1 MDNPIKYSDLV
12 APDVQ
17 TGMAGLIAQ
26 LQELANTYTS
36 SINKIKQEAQSL
48 KTSLQGVNG
57 ATEEGRQTTR
67 NAVSEA
73 EKLTKAEKDLANAQT
88 ENARKIKEVKMATQE
103 ANNMMKLEIKL
114 AQSAEGSYN
123 KLSAQY
129 SINKVRLNQMSSEM
143 RHNTEEGR
151 RLERE
156 TKAIYEQMKKL
167 QEATGKHQLNV
178 GNYPDMT
185 NAIQGLSTKITG
197 LIGLNGQLG
206 SSFIQLG
213 QNASGTT
220 SILGGLKSGFSSLG
234 SVLGGLLT
242 NPVFLSIAGVAGA
255 GFGVKAWYD
264 YNNGL
269 VEATRLTRELAEVS
283 GQDLVNIRTY
293 IQAMADTW
301 GTDFK
306 DTIQAV
312 DAVSANFKISF
323 EEASEAIKD
332 GFVAGANLNGDFLAK
347 LKQYPAYFKEAGL
360 SARQFIAILT
370 QTKSGI
376 FGDQGLDAIKQAN
389 ARIREMKDNVKN
401 VLNELD
407 LGMNAEEIEAQ
418 LTAGAMTTFDVLQ
431 MVSEKLAE
439 LPPQSQL
446 VGETLVT
453 VFGKQGRDA
462 GLEMVKS
469 LADIDTNLDVVKQ
482 KTGEFGALE
491 EQQMV
496 AQQEL
501 QKALATLFDSTN
513 GSFENLTAR
522 VKIFAT
528 QALTSVVKGIVDIIN
543 WVIRLYN
550 KSTTLRALCY
560 GIAETVV
567 VVAKLIG
574 NTLQG
579 LQNMIVGLAGS
590 LMALAEG
597 DWENVKKGNMYIEG
611 GWKQITS
618 QNLRAIGN
626 YAHNMT
632 HWNGGQQLQEL
643 GSPSAGSGNN
653 YGFTGGVIDARN
665 GGRHGF
671 TGGVEDR
678 RQGGTHGFT
687 GGVEDRRGENF
698 NASSF
703 VADQQLDEVSYTPS
717 TPTFH
722 NRGTRTYSYGNPTS
736 HVSVPT
742 KTRNET
748 AEQRQARE
756 KAEEEKRIRD
766 QENAYRR
773 TLGLQRKAED
783 DRLKLQYQGEE
794 LRRRQLLLEYDRME
808 EDLRHQ
814 LEVEDKLLTDEDKK
828 AIRERIGSI
837 EELKER
843 GLKALKQWEEE
854 QIENERIAN
863 EKAKI
868 ADLKAEK
875 DTIDLRLKAVEEG
888 SAEELNLKLE
898 KLEKEREIALAEN
911 KIAEHPVDEK
921 LINNMF
927 NNERKEIVN
936 GYSKILESI
945 VDKQN
950 ELENSEIEL
959 LETSER
965 KKTQLRLQAEKDR
978 IKKLLSLQKLGLI
991 QLTQEEVKVYENQLK
1006 LIDKQLKTLPYGDI
1020 YDVLG
1025 LDLTDEQK
1033 QAIDTSMQYAQEAIN
1048 TFMQAYVQEA
1058 ERKASLADQAVED
1071 TKRVL
1076 ETEQEARANGYASN
1090 VEYAQKELD
1099 QSKRM
1104 QEKAHRQAVQAQR
1117 QQILLDSAL
1126 QASSLIT
1133 ATAGIWKSAM
1143 QTKGI
1148 FGIPLAI
1155 ATTALMWGA
1164 FTASKI
1170 KAMSMVG
1177 KDEEYGEGTVE
1188 LLEGGSHQS
1197 GNDIDLGRKKDGTRR
1212 RAEGG
1217 EFFAVINKRNSRR
1230 FRKLIP
1236 DVINSLNNGTFPSKY
1251 MSAYDTSDNLVVNV
1265 DGNAETLRSLSSDVR
1280 DIRKQNERKTYV
1292 DGQGNIVV
1300 RYRNVTR
1307 TYKRV

>member
-129 SINKVRLNQMSSEM
+129 SINKVRLNQMSAEM

-401 VLNELD
+401 VLNELN
-407 LGMNAEEIEAQ
+407 LGMSAEEIEAQ

-446 VGETLVT
+446 VGETLVN

-462 GLEMVKS
+462 GLEMIKA
-469 LADIDTNLDVVKQ
+469 LADIDTNLDIVKQ

-491 EQQMV
+491 EEQMK

-513 GSFENLTAR
+513 GSFEQLTAR

-528 QALTSVVKGIVDIIN
+528 QALTAVINGIISIIN
-543 WVIRLYN
+543 YVIKLYN
-550 KSTTLRALCY
+550 KSAPLRALCY
-560 GIAETVV
+560 GIAQTVV
-567 VVAKLIG
+567 AVAKVIG
-574 NTLQG
+574 NTLGG
-579 LQNMIVGLAGS
+579 LYDMIVGLAGA
-590 LMALAEG
+590 MASFVQG
-597 DWENVKKGNMYIEG
+597 DWSAVYKYNEQISRGFKKLTSGNLG
-611 GWKQITS
+611 
-618 QNLRAIGN
+618 AIGN

-632 HWNGGQQLQEL
+632 HWNGGEQLQEL
-643 GSPSAGSGNN
+643 GSGDAPTRT
-653 YGFTGGVIDARN
+653 YTTRGGHQI
-665 GGRHGF
+665 
-671 TGGVEDR
+671 E
-678 RQGGTHGFT
+678 
-687 GGVEDRRGENF
+687 VEDRRGESNTTYRNVNGHRIAVEDYRDTPTMTWQSRLF
-698 NASSF
+698 SG
-703 VADQQLDEVSYTPS
+703 VTQTQDIDQDVVKPYTPFTHS
-717 TPTFH
+717 GNSYRYGTP
-722 NRGTRTYSYGNPTS
+722 RS
-736 HVSVPT
+736 VSVPT
-742 KTRNET
+742 RGRNET

-766 QENAYRR
+766 QEEAYRR
-773 TLGLQRKAED
+773 SLKIARDAENEQM
-783 DRLKLQYQGEE
+783 KVQYEGEE
-794 LRRRQLLLEYDRME
+794 LRRKMTIVEFQRMYD
-808 EDLRHQ
+808 DLDHQ
-814 LEVEDKLLTDEDKK
+814 LKAEGKLLTDEDKK
-828 AIRERIGSI
+828 NIRERMDAI
-837 EELKER
+837 EEM
-843 GLKALKQWEEE
+843 KANALIELGQWEEE
-854 QIENERIAN
+854 RKQKENLAN
-863 EKAKI
+863 LKLEK
-868 ADLKAEK
+868 EG
-875 DTIDLRLKAVEEG
+875 IDMRLKAVEEG

-911 KIAEHPVDEK
+911 KLAEHPVDEK

-927 NNERKEIVN
+927 NKERNDIVN

-959 LETSER
+959 LNTSER
-965 KKTQLRLQAEKDR
+965 KKTKLRLQAEKDR
-978 IKKLLSLQKLGLI
+978 IKKLLALQKLGLI
-991 QLTQEEVKVYENQLK
+991 QMTQDEVKLYENQLK
-1006 LIDKQLKTLPYGDI
+1006 LIDKQLNSLPFGDI
-1020 YDVLG
+1020 YDVFG
-1025 LDLTDEQK
+1025 LELTEEEK
-1033 QAIDTSMQYAQEAIN
+1033 KAIDMSMQYAQEAVN

-1058 ERKASLADQAVED
+1058 ERKAHIADQAVED

-1076 ETEQEARANGYASN
+1076 ETEREARANGYASN

-1117 QQILLDSAL
+1117 QQMLLDSAT

-1143 QTKGI
+1143 TTTGI
-1148 FGIPLAI
+1148 IGVPLAI

-1170 KAMSMVG
+1170 KALSMVG

-1217 EFFAVINKRNSRR
+1217 EYFAVINKRNSRR

-1292 DGQGNIVV
+1292 DGNGNMVV

-1307 TYKRV
+1307 TYKRG